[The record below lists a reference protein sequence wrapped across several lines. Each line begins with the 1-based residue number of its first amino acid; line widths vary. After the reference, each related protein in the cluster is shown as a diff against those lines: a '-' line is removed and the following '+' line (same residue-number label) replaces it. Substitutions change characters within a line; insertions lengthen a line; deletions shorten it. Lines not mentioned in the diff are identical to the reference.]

1 MIRISPA
8 IVLVPLRP
16 APATNSTLRG
26 YVALSISAPS
36 LGGSWGRVA
45 HGGQR

>member
-26 YVALSISAPS
+26 YVVGSVKLSS
-36 LGGSWGRVA
+36 LGADVTRGKGIG
-45 HGGQR
+45 H